1 MKIDSMETKQWKKLK
16 KIFSEALLLKD
27 DERKEYI
34 IRAADGDKTIIKE
47 AETLLEAYE
56 TASLLDQPFEE
67 IKKSALG
74 EFDTDRKNGKQIGPY
89 KIIDSVGHGGMGS
102 VYLAERADGNF
113 NQRVALKLLRTGL
126 HSNEQVQRF
135 IYERQILASLNHE
148 NIARLFDGGVTDEG
162 QPWFVMEYVEGK
174 PINEYC
180 DEHKLSLDDRLEL
193 FLDVCKAV
201 QYAHQKL
208 IVHRDIKP
216 TNITVKKNGTIK
228 LLDFGI
234 AKALNSDDYIQ
245 NDILL
250 TQTGLLPLTPAYA
263 SPEQI
268 RGETVSTVS
277 DVYQLG
283 VVLYELLTGY
293 QPYDVSG
300 KTPSE
305 IEQVICEDH
314 PTRPSSIISKMES
327 SASVNDKIIQ
337 GRIRLRRLTS
347 GKQKR
352 KLRGDLD
359 TVILMALRKEP
370 DRRYNSAEQFAKDIK
385 NYLADRPVSA
395 YSDSWGYRSKKFISR
410 HKAGVSVAAAVLL
423 MLILYTSTVTWHSQQ
438 TREALHYAN
447 EEAAK
452 SEQLIHFMMG
462 MFEANDPAEAMGDT
476 VTARVLLERGIE
488 QAETLDNQPE
498 IQAQMFSVV
507 GKVYYQLGEYERAYP
522 LLRQS
527 MDIKNDM
534 GQPDEIEQ
542 ADSYYLLGAA
552 MHHKGNYRESDYYFE
567 KALDIFNSFSDHKS
581 VQFANSLYRTA
592 NIRGVRRDFEAAFS
606 MHKQA
611 LYMRL
616 NLLGESHPDVGNSYK
631 SVGNT
636 FHQSG
641 DPAKAIKY
649 FRKAA
654 DIYGVGYP
662 EKHPAIADLKVSKAR
677 ALQEL
682 NKFDKAEKYLISALA
697 IQTDIYGEHHT
708 NTGMSKMAL
717 GHFYRNT
724 GDFAKA
730 EPIYLE
736 LISVIENELSGDH
749 PLKRPVTEAL
759 GRLYLD
765 NNEPEK
771 AESWLRKTTQ
781 LLSSSLRPEHPRVL
795 TAEFRLADCLLQ
807 LQEYE
812 EAEVLL
818 LQVLDQA
825 GDQSDETY
833 TSIKKD
839 ALHTVVTLYEIWNR
853 EDQAEIFSSRLQD
866 MDAIE

>member
-1 MKIDSMETKQWKKLK
+1 MEKKRWKILK
-16 KIFSEALLLKD
+16 KIFSEALLFKD
-27 DERKEYI
+27 DERKEFI

-47 AETLLEAYE
+47 AVALLEAYE
-56 TASLLDQPFEE
+56 KASLLDHPFEE

-74 EFDTDRKNGKQIGPY
+74 GFDTERKKGKHFGPY
-89 KIIDSVGHGGMGS
+89 KIINSVGHGGMGS

-135 IYERQILASLNHE
+135 LYERQILASLNHE
-148 NIARLFDGGVTDEG
+148 NIARLFDGGVTEEG

-180 DEHKLSLDDRLEL
+180 DEHKLSLDDRLQL

-216 TNITVKKNGTIK
+216 SNILVKKNGTIK

-234 AKALNSDDYIQ
+234 AKALNSDDYIH
-245 NDILL
+245 NEIPV
-250 TQTGLLPLTPAYA
+250 TQTGLFPLTPAYA

-277 DVYQLG
+277 DIYQLG

-327 SASVNDKIIQ
+327 SAPEYENVIQ
-337 GRIRLRRLTS
+337 DRSKWLLLIL

-370 DRRYNSAEQFAKDIK
+370 DRRYSSAEQFAKDIK
-385 NYLADRPVSA
+385 NYLADRPVTA
-395 YSDSWGYRSKKFISR
+395 HSDSWSYRSKKFISR
-410 HKAGVSVAAAVLL
+410 HKAGVSVSAAILF

-438 TREALHYAN
+438 TREALYYAT

-452 SEQLIHFMMG
+452 SEQLISFMMG

-527 MDIKNDM
+527 IDIKNDM
-534 GQPDEIEQ
+534 GQPEKIEQ
-542 ADSYYLLGAA
+542 ADSYYLLGAT
-552 MHHKGNYRESDYYFE
+552 MHHKGNYRDSDYYFE
-567 KALDIFNSFSDHKS
+567 TALDIYNSFTDHES
-581 VQFANSLYRTA
+581 VEYANSLYRAA
-592 NIRGVRRDFEAAFS
+592 NIRGVRRDFESAFS
-606 MHKQA
+606 MHEQA
-611 LYMRL
+611 LHMRL
-616 NLLGESHPDVGNSYK
+616 NLLGELHPEVGNSYK

-636 FHQSG
+636 LHQKG

-654 DIYGVGYP
+654 DIYGVVYP

-677 ALQEL
+677 ALQVL
-682 NKFDKAEKYLISALA
+682 KKFDKAEMNLITALE

-708 NTGMSKMAL
+708 NTGLSKMAL
-717 GHFYRNT
+717 GNFYRNT

-730 EPIYLE
+730 EPIYFE
-736 LISVIENELSGDH
+736 LISVIENELGGDH

-759 GRLYLD
+759 GRLYLQK
-765 NNEPEK
+765 NEPEK

-795 TAEFRLADCLLQ
+795 TAEYRLADCLLQ

-812 EAEVLL
+812 EAEALL
-818 LQVLDQA
+818 LQVLDHT
-825 GDQSDETY
+825 GDRSNETH
-833 TSIKKD
+833 TSIKKE
-839 ALHTVVTLYEIWNR
+839 ALHMVVALYESWNR
-853 EDQAEIFSSRLQD
+853 KDQAEIFSSRLQD

>member
-1 MKIDSMETKQWKKLK
+1 METKQWKKLK

-47 AETLLEAYE
+47 AEELLEAYE
-56 TASLLDQPFEE
+56 KVSLLDQPFEE

-74 EFDTDRKNGKQIGPY
+74 GFDSERKKGKHIGPY

-135 IYERQILASLNHE
+135 LYERQILASLNHE
-148 NIARLFDGGVTDEG
+148 NIARLFDGGVTEEG

-180 DEHKLSLDDRLEL
+180 DEHKLSLNNRLEL
-193 FLDVCKAV
+193 FLNVCKAV

-216 TNITVKKNGTIK
+216 TNILVKKNGTIK

-245 NDILL
+245 NDIPL
-250 TQTGLLPLTPAYA
+250 TQTGLFPFTPAYA

-293 QPYDVSG
+293 RPYDVSG

-305 IEQVICEDH
+305 IEQVICKDH
-314 PTRPSSIISKMES
+314 PTRPSSIISKMEYY
-327 SASVNDKIIQ
+327 ASENDKDIL
-337 GRIRLRRLTS
+337 GRIKLHRLTS
-347 GKQKR
+347 GKQIR
-352 KLRGDLD
+352 KLRGDFD
-359 TVILMALRKEP
+359 TIILMALRKEP
-370 DRRYNSAEQFAKDIK
+370 DRRYSSAEQFAKDIK

-423 MLILYTSTVTWHSQQ
+423 ILILYTSTVTWHSQQ
-438 TREALHYAN
+438 TREALYYAT

-452 SEQLIHFMMG
+452 SEQLISFMMG

-542 ADSYYLLGAA
+542 ADSYYVLGAA

-567 KALDIFNSFSDHKS
+567 KALDIFNSFSDHES
-581 VQFANSLYRTA
+581 VEYANSLFRTA
-592 NIRGVRRDFEAAFS
+592 NIRGVRRDYKTALS
-606 MHKQA
+606 MHKQS
-611 LYMRL
+611 LHMRL
-616 NLLGESHPDVGNSYK
+616 NILGKLHPDVGNSYK
-631 SVGNT
+631 SVGNIL
-636 FHQSG
+636 HQKG

-654 DIYGVGYP
+654 DIYGIVYP
-662 EKHPAIADLKVSKAR
+662 EKHPAIADLKVSQAR

-682 NKFDKAEKYLISALA
+682 EKFDKAEKNLISALA
-697 IQTDIYGEHHT
+697 IQTEIYGEHHT

-717 GHFYRNT
+717 GNFYRNT

-730 EPIYLE
+730 ESIYLE
-736 LISVIENELSGDH
+736 LISVIENELGGDH

-759 GRLYLD
+759 GRLYLA
-765 NNEPEK
+765 NKEPEK

-812 EAEVLL
+812 EAETLL

-825 GDQSDETY
+825 GDRSDETY

-839 ALHTVVTLYEIWNR
+839 ALHTVVTLYESWNR
-853 EDQAEIFSSRLQD
+853 EDKADIFNSRLKV